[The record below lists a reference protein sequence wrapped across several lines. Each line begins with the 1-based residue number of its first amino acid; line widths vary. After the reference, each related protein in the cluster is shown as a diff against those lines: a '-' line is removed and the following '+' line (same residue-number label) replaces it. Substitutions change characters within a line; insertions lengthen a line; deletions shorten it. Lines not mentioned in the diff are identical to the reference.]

1 MPKKIINGYEII
13 APWNF
18 CGNGKYSF
26 ARKGGEEFFIK
37 ELVSPRYPLSGSESV
52 RRERI
57 KECEEFEKSRKQVMD
72 ALKKAALP
80 NGNLLYPIE
89 LFRDG
94 AFYYE
99 VSYRAKGK
107 NLDFTMINRCTKEMK
122 LMLLKT
128 IIASL
133 KVLEEAGVVYGDM
146 KPENIHVVYNP
157 ATNSLRGQIYD
168 LTDSYL
174 ERRPG
179 KRDEVI
185 GTTPYYS
192 PELGKYIV
200 ESGKLDFLKLGEK
213 KITTKSDI
221 FAAAI
226 VMHMYLT
233 SGKMPGIPEK
243 YNYVYEAVLDNC
255 KPVIDP
261 GIDKDV
267 AYILTA
273 MLAKKSID
281 RPSAGQVLELLK
293 NIA

>member
-1 MPKKIINGYEII
+1 MTKKIINGYEIT

-26 ARKGGEEFFIK
+26 AKKNGEEFFIK

-57 KECEEFEKSRKQVMD
+57 KECEEFEKTRRQVMD
-72 ALKKAALP
+72 ALKRVALP

-89 LFRDG
+89 LFREG

-99 VSYRAKGK
+99 VSYKAEGD
-107 NLDFTMINRCTKEMK
+107 NLDFSKISRCTKEMK

-128 IIASL
+128 IMLSL
-133 KVLEEAGVVYGDM
+133 KLLDDAGVVYGDM
-146 KPENIHVVYNP
+146 KPENIQVVYNSK
-157 ATNSLRGQIYD
+157 TNVLRGQIYD

-174 ERRPG
+174 QKQPG

-200 ESGKLDFLKLGEK
+200 ESGKFDFLRLGERR
-213 KITTKSDI
+213 ITTKSDI

-226 VMHMYLT
+226 VMHQYMTGGLFP
-233 SGKMPGIPEK
+233 KIPEK

-255 KPVIDP
+255 KPIIDS
-261 GIDKDV
+261 GIDKDL
-267 AYILTA
+267 AYILEA
-273 MLAKKSID
+273 MLAKRSTD
-281 RPSAGQVLELLK
+281 RPNAGQVLNLLK
-293 NIA
+293 QIA

>member
-1 MPKKIINGYEII
+1 
-13 APWNF
+13 
-18 CGNGKYSF
+18 
-26 ARKGGEEFFIK
+26 
-37 ELVSPRYPLSGSESV
+37 
-52 RRERI
+52 
-57 KECEEFEKSRKQVMD
+57 
-72 ALKKAALP
+72 
-80 NGNLLYPIE
+80 
-89 LFRDG
+89 
-94 AFYYE
+94 
-99 VSYRAKGK
+99 
-107 NLDFTMINRCTKEMK
+107 MINRCTKEMK

-133 KVLEEAGVVYGDM
+133 MVLEEAGVVYGDM

-157 ATNSLRGQIYD
+157 ATNSLRGLIYD

-213 KITTKSDI
+213 RITTKSDI

-233 SGKMPGIPEK
+233 AGKMPGIPEK

-261 GIDKDV
+261 SIDKDV
-267 AYILTA
+267 AYILDA
-273 MLAKKSID
+273 MLAKRSTE
-281 RPSAGQVLELLK
+281 RPNAGQVLNLLK
-293 NIA
+293 DIV